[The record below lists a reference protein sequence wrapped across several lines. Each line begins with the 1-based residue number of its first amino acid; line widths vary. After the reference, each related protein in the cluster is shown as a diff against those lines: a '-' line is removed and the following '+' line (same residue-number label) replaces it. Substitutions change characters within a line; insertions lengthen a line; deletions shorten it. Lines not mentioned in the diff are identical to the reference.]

1 MPHWSEKFRAAFKK
15 NVHDILQGEL
25 RNLKADEKRQLLA
38 ILRKRDDC
46 PPNLK
51 NMEKEKQ
58 QYILNGLRQAI
69 DRLMNPEKA
78 KAAGARNRK
87 RRRENGKA
95 EEYAKKIKENEY
107 NKRYNADPINKEK
120 KAKYAKRYNAD
131 PINKERQANPIN
143 KDRTNARRRERY
155 DTDINY
161 RTMCILRARLRHA
174 LKNNKKDHTMDLLGC
189 TMEQMVQHIEKQFKP
204 GMTWDNQ
211 GTADDE
217 WQIDHIIPF
226 VAFDTSNR
234 DEQFIV
240 SWYQN
245 LQPLWGPANRSKS
258 GKYTEEGKQ
267 DLIRRYNE
275 HSSL

>member
-1 MPHWSEKFRAAFKK
+1 MPVLSKLFRAAIENGVRGIKGK
-15 NVHDILQGEL
+15 LDKLD
-25 RNLKADEKRQLLA
+25 ADEKRQLLA
-38 ILRKRDDC
+38 DLREHDDC
-46 PPNLK
+46 PDGWK
-51 NMEKEKQ
+51 NTDSKKQ
-58 QYILNGLRQAI
+58 KNIVDGLHNAI

-189 TMEQMVQHIEKQFKP
+189 TMEQMVQHIESQFTS

-211 GTADDE
+211 GKGDDE

-226 VAFDTSNR
+226 VAFDLSNR
-234 DEQFIV
+234 DKQFIV

>member
-1 MPHWSEKFRAAFKK
+1 MK
-15 NVHDILQGEL
+15 
-25 RNLKADEKRQLLA
+25 
-38 ILRKRDDC
+38 ILRS
-46 PPNLK
+46 
-51 NMEKEKQ
+51 
-58 QYILNGLRQAI
+58 
-69 DRLMNPEKA
+69 
-78 KAAGARNRK
+78 
-87 RRRENGKA
+87 
-95 EEYAKKIKENEY
+95 
-107 NKRYNADPINKEK
+107 
-120 KAKYAKRYNAD
+120 
-131 PINKERQANPIN
+131 
-143 KDRTNARRRERY
+143 
-155 DTDINY
+155 
-161 RTMCILRARLRHA
+161 RLRYA
-174 LKNNKKDHTMDLLGC
+174 LGNNKKDRTMDLLGC
-189 TMEQMVQHIEKQFKP
+189 TVEQMVQHIEKQFTS

-211 GTADDE
+211 GKGDDE